1 MSSPIYP
8 KQPGDLLS
16 LLISHFADD
25 IMGVFFGEGICLI
38 KFPIDGIP
46 WDEKGGIFSLEVKP
60 TVEII
65 DAPILDDEK
74 IPKP

>member
-46 WDEKGGIFSLEVKP
+46 NGTKKVVYLGSLEVKP
-60 TVEII
+60 TFEII
-65 DAPILDDEK
+65 ETPIVG
-74 IPKP
+74 